1 MTLKRLPRIAKK
13 EHKTSQLSWPPKRHY
28 SLTQTHTKRTNP
40 NQYLTRIRHL
50 TEHPDLPSPSPNH
63 QHLTSAIVRRP
74 CNIVR
79 GISCTSMTEPCSTQK
94 LIPEFTSRSSMLP
107 WRICCFSW
115 RPVPLC
121 AATQDSPVD
130 GDYYYYLLWDSTQ
143 PLCSAGR
150 RRIQR
155 ESRML
160 VVTETCGD
168 EVVVDDVF
176 RRRKLS
182 LMKIWSPAT
191 MLLLFESCCWYPL
204 TRINPAQQELCKAN
218 SFSENRFSFHLV
230 FVGRKLCSSFWDI
243 PVEKKVH
250 TKDVK

>member
-1 MTLKRLPRIAKK
+1 M
-13 EHKTSQLSWPPKRHY
+13 
-28 SLTQTHTKRTNP
+28 
-40 NQYLTRIRHL
+40 

-107 WRICCFSW
+107 WRISCSSW

-150 RRIQR
+150 GRIQR

-168 EVVVDDVF
+168 DVVLDDVF

-182 LMKIWSPAT
+182 LMKIWSSAT
-191 MLLLFESCCWYPL
+191 MLLLFESCCWFVRPAL
-204 TRINPAQQELCKAN
+204 TSINPAKQGLCKAN
-218 SFSENRFSFHLV
+218 PFSENRFSFHLV
-230 FVGRKLCSSFWDI
+230 FVFVGRKWCSSFWEHSGG
-243 PVEKKVH
+243 EKSTHQGCKLNSLCVVFQEKEIGLVVYRFFIVLMKNEFTVMWFH
-250 TKDVK
+250 LK